1 MIHQL
6 PINHQ
11 CSTSW
16 KDKKREVEALWQ
28 VDRWNQG
35 CERRR
40 KTMADQ
46 CCQPFPTPQAHSP
59 LAEFQLFKFFAFTAL
74 LSSVFSRFLFT
85 YGHVHSPNDNI
96 KVLCIVM
103 RRGSD
108 ETGRSFI
115 SAPVVSD
122 RERRIR
128 GAATNRYWRPLRN
141 RDAARLSFLLKHRY
155 VHSNTAN
162 FHPHCSGVI
171 IISCRSL
178 FLSLVVGI
186 YLEISIGR
194 NNLWFE
200 KINRWI
206 VFDSFWLLWIVS
218 VLKDFM
224 N

>member
-74 LSSVFSRFLFT
+74 LSFVFSRFFLVRFLFT

-96 KVLCIVM
+96 KVLFIVM
-103 RRGSD
+103 QRGSD

-128 GAATNRYWRPLRN
+128 GAATNRYWRPLRT

-162 FHPHCSGVI
+162 FRPHCSGILSFPVEA
-171 IISCRSL
+171 
-178 FLSLVVGI
+178 FLSLVI

-206 VFDSFWLLWIVS
+206 SLTSF
-218 VLKDFM
+218 
-224 N
+224 

>member
-1 MIHQL
+1 MESRMWATQKDNGGPMLPTFPHASSPFSSRRVSTFQVFCIHRPPLVRFFTFL
-6 PINHQ
+6 P
-11 CSTSW
+11 
-16 KDKKREVEALWQ
+16 
-28 VDRWNQG
+28 
-35 CERRR
+35 
-40 KTMADQ
+40 
-46 CCQPFPTPQAHSP
+46 
-59 LAEFQLFKFFAFTAL
+59 
-74 LSSVFSRFLFT
+74 SVCFLFT

-96 KVLCIVM
+96 KVLFIVM
-103 RRGSD
+103 QRGSD

-128 GAATNRYWRPLRN
+128 GAATNRYWRPLRT

-162 FHPHCSGVI
+162 FRPHYSGILSFPVEA
-171 IISCRSL
+171 
-178 FLSLVVGI
+178 FLSLVI

-206 VFDSFWLLWIVS
+206 SLTSF
-218 VLKDFM
+218 
-224 N
+224 